1 MLGIHNNNMATPN
14 AVDNLKNYLLNKAK
28 QVANIA
34 TPYGVVKGAI
44 GAYKADQGAQKS
56 QVNLA
61 KTLTKKYLGDQET
74 NMGANYNKAESR
86 TYDKI
91 RKFGVDSNVQGMEKS
106 GWGTYDKGTA
116 GDGITPKNPVDYLK
130 QQRKTITGK

>member
-1 MLGIHNNNMATPN
+1 MATSNP
-14 AVDNLKNYLLNKAK
+14 VTKVKDYLMNKAK
-28 QVANIA
+28 QVIDRANPIA
-34 TPYGVVKGAI
+34 
-44 GAYKADQGAQKS
+44 AYKADQDAQKS

>member
-1 MLGIHNNNMATPN
+1 MATPN

-34 TPYGVVKGAI
+34 TPYGVVKGTI